1 MQYGRTLDETKKAV
15 LALAITPLL
24 TGPLTYIM
32 LYRVPIIGYHVPE
45 GLHHLVWM
53 IGVPLIAAF
62 LVYRKAIQRIIVFA
76 ALIPVT
82 QILVLIFFF
91 GVFGLDY

>member
-1 MQYGRTLDETKKAV
+1 MQYGRASDETKKAV
-15 LALAITPLL
+15 LALAITALL

-32 LYRVPIIGYHVPE
+32 LYRVPVIGYHVPE
-45 GLHHLVWM
+45 GPHHLVWV
-53 IGVPLIAAF
+53 IGVPLIAAL
-62 LVYRKAIQRIIVFA
+62 LVYRIAIQRIIVFV

-82 QILVLIFFF
+82 LILVLIFFF